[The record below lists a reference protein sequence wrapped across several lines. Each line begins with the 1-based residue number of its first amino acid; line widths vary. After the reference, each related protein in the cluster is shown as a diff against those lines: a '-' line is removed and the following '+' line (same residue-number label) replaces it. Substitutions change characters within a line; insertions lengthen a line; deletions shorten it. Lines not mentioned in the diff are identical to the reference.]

1 MFDIGLQELVVIFVL
16 ALLVFGPKNLPQLG
30 RSLGRAMR
38 EFKRASDE
46 FRSTIETNLEINAP
60 DPVITPVPDP
70 VASEPAPT
78 AVTTATE
85 GRPDTGL
92 DSHTPGEV
100 ATATEEP
107 PGEPYLAQR
116 GGRLVHAR
124 DCGWAKKVAEPERQY
139 FKRLTEAKEAG
150 FLACPSCDPWEPA

>member
-1 MFDIGLQELVVIFVL
+1 
-16 ALLVFGPKNLPQLG
+16 
-30 RSLGRAMR
+30 
-38 EFKRASDE
+38 
-46 FRSTIETNLEINAP
+46 
-60 DPVITPVPDP
+60 
-70 VASEPAPT
+70 EPAPT
-78 AVTTATE
+78 AVTAATE

-116 GGRLVHAR
+116 GWRLVHSR

-139 FKRLTEAKEAG
+139 FKRLAEAKEAG
-150 FLACPSCDPWEPA
+150 FLVCPSCDPWEPG